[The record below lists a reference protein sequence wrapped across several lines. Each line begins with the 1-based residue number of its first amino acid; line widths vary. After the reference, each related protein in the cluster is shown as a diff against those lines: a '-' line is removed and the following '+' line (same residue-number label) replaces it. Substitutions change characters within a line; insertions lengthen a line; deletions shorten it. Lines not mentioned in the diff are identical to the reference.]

1 MHTPRVALVNLGC
14 RVNRAELDAIGRELG
29 LLGLEVADERS
40 ADAVVVNT
48 CVVTSEAE
56 AKARKAVRH
65 AAALPGVRLVVATGC
80 SASLF
85 ADELE
90 ALGPCVLVEPDKGR
104 VAALV
109 ASRLGTSSVS
119 SPFSPASASAC
130 RGSVTPSGRMRPG
143 LKVQD
148 GCDRRCAYCIVW
160 KARGPARSLP
170 VGEAVASVRSLVL
183 DGAREVVLTG
193 IDLGRYES
201 GGVKLPGLLS
211 RILERTD
218 VGRVRLSS
226 VEPAGV
232 TEELLEVIASSGGR
246 VAPFLHVPLQSG
258 CDATLRRMG
267 RPYSVAEFE
276 RCVSRARRAVPG
288 ISLSTDVIV
297 GFPGETDEKFEESL
311 ETCASLGLSGLHVFR
326 YSRRPGTSAAS
337 MDDQVDAVVSA
348 KRSER
353 MRELSRLCAREFSA
367 GLVGSRQL
375 VLCEHGC
382 MGTTGTGVRVRT
394 DPGLVGELTWLVPH
408 ASDPTGVLDARS

>member
-1 MHTPRVALVNLGC
+1 MHMPRVALVNLGC

-29 LLGLEVADERS
+29 RLGLEVTGGGS
-40 ADAVVVNT
+40 ADAVIVNT
-48 CVVTSEAE
+48 CAVTSEAE

-65 AAALPGVRLVVATGC
+65 AAAMPGVCLVVATGC

-85 ADELE
+85 AGELE
-90 ALGPCVLVEPDKGR
+90 EIGPYVLVEPDKGR

-109 ASRLGTSSVS
+109 ARRLG
-119 SPFSPASASAC
+119 SPDAPRATMHEDAC
-130 RGSVTPSGRMRPG
+130 RDSVTPSGRMRPG

-148 GCDRRCAYCIVW
+148 GCDRRCTYCIVW

-170 VGEAVASVRSLVL
+170 ASEVVSSVRSLVSG
-183 DGAREVVLTG
+183 GAREVVLTG

-201 GGVKLPGLLS
+201 GGVTLPGLLS
-211 RILERTD
+211 CILEQTD

-232 TEELLEVIASSGGR
+232 TDELLEVIASSGGR

-267 RPYSVAEFE
+267 RPYSAAKFE
-276 RCVSRARRAVPG
+276 RCVSRARQAVPG

-297 GFPGETDEKFEESL
+297 GFPGETDKEFEESL
-311 ETCASLGLSGLHVFR
+311 AACERLCFSSLHVFR
-326 YSRRPGTSAAS
+326 YSRRPGTPAAS
-337 MDDQVDAVVSA
+337 MDAQVDAAVSA
-348 KRSER
+348 RRSRR
-353 MRELSRLCAREFSA
+353 MRELSRSCAREFSA
-367 GLVGSRQL
+367 GLVGTRQL

-382 MGTTGTGVRVRT
+382 MGTTGAGVRVRT
-394 DPGLVGELTWLVPH
+394 DPGLVGKLTWLVPH
-408 ASDPTGVLDARS
+408 AYDAAGVLDARS